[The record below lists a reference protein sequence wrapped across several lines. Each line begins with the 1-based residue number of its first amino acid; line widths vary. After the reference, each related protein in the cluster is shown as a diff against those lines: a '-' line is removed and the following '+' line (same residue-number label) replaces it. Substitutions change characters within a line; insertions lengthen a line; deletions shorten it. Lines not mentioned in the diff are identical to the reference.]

1 MDDRVSC
8 GEGGFRSGQL
18 HYSSPPGGHL
28 RGAPDISTEVALP
41 VGVDFCISGR
51 VTVIDQPMKM
61 LVAEL
66 VVPGAMSVFLQ

>member
-18 HYSSPPGGHL
+18 HHSTPPGGHL

-66 VVPGAMSVFLQ
+66 VVPGPMSVFLQ

>member
-18 HYSSPPGGHL
+18 HHSSPPGGRL

-66 VVPGAMSVFLQ
+66 VVPGPMSVFLQ